1 MQIQYHNLYTHF
13 ILTTINRLPLIKE
26 THRNRI
32 EKYMTGIVNNLDS
45 RMYAIFVN
53 PEHVH
58 MLISRSPKISEAEIV
73 TTVADS
79 TRRFIHENK
88 MCKGI
93 FSWQN
98 SAAAF
103 SISKSEIN
111 RLCQYILTQAE
122 HHRKVTFQE
131 EYKELMDYYQ
141 KTLKPSK
148 VDNIR

>member
-1 MQIQYHNLYTHF
+1 
-13 ILTTINRLPLIKE
+13 
-26 THRNRI
+26 
-32 EKYMTGIVNNLDS
+32 MTGIVNNLDS
-45 RMYAIFVN
+45 RMYAIFAN

-58 MLISRSPKISEAEIV
+58 MLISRSPKISEEEIV

-79 TRRFIHENK
+79 TRRFIHDNK

-103 SISKSEIN
+103 SISKSEIS